1 MSKSTSDL
9 REFLFETMH
18 QIRRGD
24 LDATSGRAIADVAKQ
39 MNDSARLDLEYAEFV
54 EDKTAKPMQIVNDSP
69 RIESESG
76 GIDKTGPSEDI
87 VMSHY
92 DDGIKPADIAKLVGS
107 DIRTVTEIINSNK

>member
-69 RIESESG
+69 RIESDNSVAE
-76 GIDKTGPSEDI
+76 TGPNKDV
-87 VMSHY
+87 VMSYY
-92 DDGIKPADIAKLVGS
+92 DDEVRPADIAKLVGS